1 MIIFIFFKR
10 KKLYVFEFF
19 DKEAGVKAKNCIK
32 LNFGDL

>member
-1 MIIFIFFKR
+1 MIIFIFFKW

-19 DKEAGVKAKNCIK
+19 DKEAGGKAKKCIK